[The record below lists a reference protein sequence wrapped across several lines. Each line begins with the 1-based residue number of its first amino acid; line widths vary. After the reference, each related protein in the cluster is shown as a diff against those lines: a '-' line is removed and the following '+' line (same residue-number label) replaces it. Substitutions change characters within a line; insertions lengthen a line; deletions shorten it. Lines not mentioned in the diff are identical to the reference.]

1 MLTEDRTPRVSLLA
15 HAGGAQGSTHASF
28 LQEEEP
34 DVQLSRASHH
44 STTSRA
50 SRVTRCG
57 VLSCLL
63 VCCMLHVT
71 LLDLTTPRLLC
82 HHPPPP
88 HLLIRFCDDGP
99 RGQFG
104 RSEQIY
110 EQAILRR
117 HLAGNHLTFVRT
129 IAACTHPHL
138 HPHARAH
145 LACVLVCFIVART
158 RIYCI
163 YMSHDSCRYE
173 SGHH

>member
-1 MLTEDRTPRVSLLA
+1 MQTTTTVTQIKNCDP
-15 HAGGAQGSTHASF
+15 H
-28 LQEEEP
+28 QEP
-34 DVQLSRASHH
+34 WL
-44 STTSRA
+44 TSRTVSPGLQVPSDTWRLA
-50 SRVTRCG
+50 SY
-57 VLSCLL
+57 LL
-63 VCCMLHVT
+63 V
-71 LLDLTTPRLLC
+71 
-82 HHPPPP
+82 
-88 HLLIRFCDDGP
+88 RFCDDGP

-163 YMSHDSCRYE
+163 YMSHVSCRYASWHHWQWSCILLSHIWVMSLIDMRHDITDNDPAHYSHIYE
-173 SGHH
+173 SCLL